1 MTRNAFTVDVE
12 GFVESNRESF
22 AIPDGL
28 GDERTERYELERNMD
43 ALLALLDETR
53 TRATMF
59 FVGTVARRLPELVS
73 RAASL
78 GHEIASHG
86 PEHRRI
92 FGLERASFRGA
103 LADHKAHLEDVSG
116 GSVVGFRAPDF
127 SITERSL
134 WALDDLRET
143 GFLYDSSVYPIGMHD
158 VYGIKGAERSIFTW
172 PNGLVEFPL
181 ATAEIG
187 GRRIPFGGGGYF
199 RLYPLALTRW
209 LIARENRAGRPVAF
223 FIHPYE
229 AGPEI
234 PKIPGLPAVRR
245 FRHYFRASQGPR
257 RLRPLLERLEFAP
270 AADVLAEAGALG
282 GSPVPARRDG

>member
-22 AIPDGL
+22 AIPDGF
-28 GDERTERYELERNMD
+28 GDERSERHELERNLD
-43 ALLALLDETR
+43 ALLGLLDETG

-59 FVGTVARRLPELVS
+59 FVGTVARRLRELVE
-73 RAASL
+73 RAAAL
-78 GHEIASHG
+78 GHEIGSHG

-92 FGLERASFRGA
+92 FGLERSAFRSA

-116 GSVVGFRAPDF
+116 TRVVGFRAPDF

-143 GFLYDSSVYPIGMHD
+143 GFLYDSSVYPIGIHD

-181 ATAEIG
+181 ATSEIL
-187 GRRIPFGGGGYF
+187 GRRVPFGGGGYF
-199 RLYPLALTRW
+199 RLYPLAVTRR

-234 PKIPGLPAVRR
+234 PKIPGLPALRR
-245 FRHYFRASQGPR
+245 FRHYFRATRGPQ
-257 RLRPLLERLEFAP
+257 RLRPLLQRFAFAP
-270 AADVLAEAGALG
+270 AAEVLAETGVLDDAATRGD
-282 GSPVPARRDG
+282 RR